1 MKNWK
6 VMKNPIGDD
15 YFYQVYR
22 IIDERE
28 PLHAGNIEKSGGL
41 FDDREEAQ
49 AYADDL
55 NEVGA

>member
-1 MKNWK
+1 
-6 VMKNPIGDD
+6 MKNPIGDD
-15 YFYQVYR
+15 YVYQVYR
-22 IIDERE
+22 IIDESE